1 VEPDPGTQHTL
12 GERWRY
18 NTDLNITDVT
28 HTNESLLI
36 AYTRDHGRE
45 HDDSYLP
52 GRDFALSPQYPSC
65 LLLEDGEVVG
75 AACLMRN
82 RRYLSVRK
90 GRFAIFHSTKKDQEA
105 YSLLLEAFQPH
116 LKGLDS
122 VHLFLPTQL
131 TETRTILEEL
141 GFRIE
146 RFSFVLERPSD
157 GIEEV
162 EFPPGY
168 MVTPLE
174 SSNEEGIRHFSEI
187 LNQAFQD
194 LAGHTPSL
202 PRDIQ
207 VWFDYEGY
215 LPGGICLLKKGAE
228 PVGTVCVTIESE
240 NPRAAELG
248 AFGIAPDYQGLG
260 LGRKLLRYGVAFAAS
275 QGLSPVILAVNA
287 ENETALELYRSE
299 GFSLTESLV
308 CYRLDCG

>member
-1 VEPDPGTQHTL
+1 VDQ
-12 GERWRY
+12 
-18 NTDLNITDVT
+18 LNLRIETVT
-28 HTNESLLI
+28 HANEGLLI
-36 AYTRDHGRE
+36 EYARDHGRE

-52 GRDFALSPQYPSC
+52 GRDFTLSPQYPSY

-75 AACLMRN
+75 AACLMRS

-90 GRFAIFHSTKKDQEA
+90 GRFSIFHSTFRGQEA
-105 YSLLLEAFQPH
+105 YSLLLEAVQPH

-122 VHLFLPTQL
+122 VYVFLPTPL
-131 TETRTILEEL
+131 AETRAILEEL
-141 GFRIE
+141 GFKIE
-146 RFSFVLERPSD
+146 RFSFVLERPTT

-162 EFPPGY
+162 DFPPGY
-168 MVTPLE
+168 MVTQLE
-174 SSNEEGIRHFSEI
+174 SSDEEGIRHFSEVVN
-187 LNQAFQD
+187 LAFKN

-202 PRDIQ
+202 PQDIR

-215 LPGGICLLKKGAE
+215 LPGGICLLSKGAE

-240 NPRAAELG
+240 DPQAAELG
-248 AFGIAPDYQGLG
+248 AFGIIPDYQGLG
-260 LGRKLLRYGVAFAAS
+260 LGRKLLRHGVAFAAS
-275 QGLSPVILAVNA
+275 HGLSPVILAVNA